1 MRIKICQLLVSLYLF
16 ICFGTVYAIS
26 LEMVDKLDIEAIKSI
41 NLIQAKDDFRA
52 AVVVQ
57 FSNSAKASIKFR
69 NADFVITFKNEG
81 EKILLGTTKPKE
93 LIFPASRDGSPRLK
107 EEVLDVYVGKNVV
120 ATIKRLIELFNL
132 IGNPDSEF
140 AMILTGVTEV
150 GIKAKRG
157 WLYQGEVE
165 IEDFVFHPT
174 IQREVLFK

>member
-1 MRIKICQLLVSLYLF
+1 MQAKIWQLLTILSLY
-16 ICFGTVYAIS
+16 CFSGFSYAIS
-26 LEMVDKLDIEAIKSI
+26 LEMVDELDIKAIKSI
-41 NLIQAKDDFRA
+41 SLKQAKDEFRA
-52 AVVVQ
+52 AVIVQ
-57 FSNSAKASIKFR
+57 FSNASKSTIKFR

-81 EKILLGTTKPKE
+81 EKILLGTARPKE
-93 LIFPASRDGSPRLK
+93 LIFPASKDNTTQLTEK
-107 EEVLDVYVGKNVV
+107 VLDVHVGKNAVD
-120 ATIKRLIELFNL
+120 TINRLIGLFNL

-140 AMILTGVTEV
+140 AMILSGVTEV